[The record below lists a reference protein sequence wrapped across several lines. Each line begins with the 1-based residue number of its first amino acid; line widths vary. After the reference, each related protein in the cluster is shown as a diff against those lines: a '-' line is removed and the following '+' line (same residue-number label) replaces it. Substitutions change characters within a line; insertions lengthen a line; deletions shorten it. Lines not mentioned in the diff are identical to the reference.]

1 MPHMVSNIE
10 NACFNVL
17 VCFGNRFGMSTYGTP
32 DVMMFTCDVREAGGL
47 ETRT

>member
-10 NACFNVL
+10 NACLNEL
-17 VCFGNRFGMSTYGTP
+17 VCFGNCCGMSTYGTQ

-47 ETRT
+47 ETLT